1 MQASYTLLEN
11 IKRDANNCDE
21 SLKACRKLYCEYGVI
36 TESTRLEEM
45 KRAQYGVIKT
55 RDPMIKQKRQAQ
67 KVFTNMAIQNYKKCI
82 ELLRKR
88 QEKFLLI

>member
-45 KRAQYGVIKT
+45 KRAQYGVLKT

-67 KVFTNMAIQNYKKCI
+67 KVFTNMAI
-82 ELLRKR
+82 
-88 QEKFLLI
+88 